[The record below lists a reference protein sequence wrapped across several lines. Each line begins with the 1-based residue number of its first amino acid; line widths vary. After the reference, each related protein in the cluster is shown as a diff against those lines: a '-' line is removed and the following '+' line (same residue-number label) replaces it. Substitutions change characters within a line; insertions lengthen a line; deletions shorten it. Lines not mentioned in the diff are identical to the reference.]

1 MMLEWVIISTSFFV
15 AGAAMPLA
23 VLNVRRFLRMREDK
37 KRCSWCNSKLAPG
50 AKSPC
55 KNCLA
60 EAARDAAGPK
70 DWPRS

>member
-1 MMLEWVIISTSFFV
+1 M
-15 AGAAMPLA
+15 A
-23 VLNVRRFLRMREDK
+23 VLNVRRMLRAREDR
-37 KRCSWCNSKLAPG
+37 KRCSWCNSKLAK
-50 AKSPC
+50 AAASPC